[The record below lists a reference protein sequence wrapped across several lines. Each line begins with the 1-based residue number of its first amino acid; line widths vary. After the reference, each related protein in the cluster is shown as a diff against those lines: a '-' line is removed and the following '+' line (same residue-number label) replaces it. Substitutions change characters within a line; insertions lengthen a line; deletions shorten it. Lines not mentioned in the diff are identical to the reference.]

1 MRCKIEYHLGVLIVK
16 IISYCRVS
24 TNKQAASGLGLE
36 AEQAAVAAYAQSN
49 AAAITSEFV
58 EVETGKRADR
68 PELARAI
75 AACRRQRATLVIAK
89 LDRLARNVAFVA
101 NLMEAKV
108 PFVAC
113 DNPNATPLTIH
124 ILSAV
129 AEDEAKRISQ
139 RTKDALAR
147 AKARGTVLGKPAN
160 LTRSARRRGTAAN
173 VEAAQRHAIQAQP
186 LARKLRQAGETL
198 SSIANHLTDGGILTR
213 TGKAWSATS
222 VMRLLS

>member
-1 MRCKIEYHLGVLIVK
+1 MK
-16 IISYCRVS
+16 IIVYCRVS
-24 TNKQAASGLGLE
+24 TRKQEASGLGLE
-36 AEQAAVAAYAQSN
+36 AQQAAVVAYAQSN
-49 AAAITSEFV
+49 AATIASEFI

-101 NLMEAKV
+101 NLMEARV
-108 PFVAC
+108 SFVCC

-160 LTRSARRRGTAAN
+160 LNGIARCKGTAAN
-173 VEAAQRHAIQAQP
+173 IQAAQRHASLALP
-186 LARKLRQAGETL
+186 LARKLRDAGETL
-198 SSIANHLTDGGILTR
+198 AAIANRLTDDGILTR
-213 TGKAWSATS
+213 TGRAWSATS
-222 VMRLLS
+222 VMRLLA

>member
-1 MRCKIEYHLGVLIVK
+1 VK
-16 IISYCRVS
+16 IIAYVRVS

-36 AEQAAVAAYAQSN
+36 AQQAAVATFAQSN
-49 AAAITSEFV
+49 GATIVGEFV
-58 EVETGKRADR
+58 EVETGKRSDR

-75 AACRRQRATLVIAK
+75 AACRRQKASLVIAK

-113 DNPNATPLTIH
+113 ENPNATPLTIH

-147 AKARGTVLGKPAN
+147 AKARGTTLGNPAN

-173 VEAAQRHAIQAQP
+173 VEAAQQHASLALPI
-186 LARKLRQAGETL
+186 ARKLRDAGETL
-198 SSIANHLTDGGILTR
+198 ATIANRLTDSGILTR
-213 TGKAWSATS
+213 RGQAWSATS
-222 VMRLLS
+222 VMRLLA

>member
-1 MRCKIEYHLGVLIVK
+1 MK
-16 IISYCRVS
+16 IIAYVRVS

-36 AEQAAVAAYAQSN
+36 AQQAAVTAFAQSN
-49 AAAITSEFV
+49 SATIASEFI

-101 NLMEAKV
+101 NLMEARV

-113 DNPNATPLTIH
+113 DNPNATPLTVH

-160 LTRSARRRGTAAN
+160 LTESARRKGTVANIQAAH
-173 VEAAQRHAIQAQP
+173 RHASLALP
-186 LARKLRQAGETL
+186 LARKLRDAGETL
-198 SSIANHLTDGGILTR
+198 VAIANHLTDGGMLTR

-222 VMRLLS
+222 VLRLLA

>member
-1 MRCKIEYHLGVLIVK
+1 MKIVAYV
-16 IISYCRVS
+16 RVS

-36 AEQAAVAAYAQSN
+36 AQQAAVAAYAQSSGATI
-49 AAAITSEFV
+49 AAEFV

-101 NLMEAKV
+101 NLMEANV
-108 PFVAC
+108 PFVCC
-113 DNPNATPLTIH
+113 DNPNATPLTVH

-147 AKARGTVLGKPAN
+147 AKARGTTLGTPAN
-160 LTRSARRRGTAAN
+160 LTRSARCKGTVAN
-173 VEAAQRHAIQAQP
+173 VQAAQQHASQALP

-198 SSIANHLTDGGILTR
+198 CSIANRLTDDGILTR
-213 TGKAWSATS
+213 TGRAWSATS

>member
-1 MRCKIEYHLGVLIVK
+1 MK

-24 TNKQAASGLGLE
+24 TRKQEASGLGLE
-36 AEQAAVAAYAQSN
+36 AQQAAVAAYAQSN
-49 AAAITSEFV
+49 AATIAGEFI
-58 EVETGKRADR
+58 ETESGKRADR

-147 AKARGTVLGKPAN
+147 AKARGTILGMPAN

-173 VEAAQRHAIQAQP
+173 IEAARHHASQALP
-186 LARKLRQAGETL
+186 LARKLRDAGETL
-198 SSIANHLTDGGILTR
+198 ASIANRLTDGGMLTR

-222 VMRLLS
+222 VMRLLL